1 MPNFNKI
8 ILMGHL
14 GKDPD
19 LRYTPQGKAVCS
31 FTMATTEKRRDA
43 EPQTVWFKVTTWGH
57 TAEAASKYL
66 TKGTAVYIEGR
77 LRIEEWTD
85 RDGKN
90 RYTLDVQASDMQFI
104 GQKDDG
110 HDIKRI
116 AAENGVSVH
125 EAAGANDDI
134 PF

>member
-1 MPNFNKI
+1 MPSLAKI

-14 GKDPD
+14 GKSPE

-43 EPQTVWFKVTTWGH
+43 EPQTMWWKVTTWGH

-66 TKGTAVYIEGR
+66 TKGSAVYIEGR

-85 RDGKN
+85 RDNKQ
-90 RYTLDVQASDMQFI
+90 RYTLDVQATDLQFI
-104 GQKDDG
+104 GSKGEQNNML
-110 HDIKRI
+110 
-116 AAENGVSVH
+116 AASAQSVH
-125 EAAGANDDI
+125 EAAGASDDI
-134 PF
+134 PW